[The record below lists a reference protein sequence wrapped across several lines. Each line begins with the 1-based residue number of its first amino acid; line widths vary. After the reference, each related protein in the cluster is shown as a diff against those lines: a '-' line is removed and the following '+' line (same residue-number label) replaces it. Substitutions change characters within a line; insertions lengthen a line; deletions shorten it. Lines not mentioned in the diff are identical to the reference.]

1 MKICLSCEGVT
12 NTAAQRCGHCGAFL
26 LPADSVH
33 FPDRRGEADSGN
45 PLLGSVIDGKYRL
58 QTVLG
63 RGGLGTVFQA
73 VHIGSLM
80 PVAVKLLHPRFS
92 ERPEYRRALLP
103 EARRAATIAN
113 ERCARL
119 LDVGEAEDGV
129 AYLAMELVSGETLD
143 VLVRRGA
150 LLPSHALLVL
160 TQIAQALVAI
170 HAAGLVHCDL
180 SPRNVMVSVQDG
192 VVRTKVLDFGIA
204 RSAAIAGAERVRA
217 GEFAG
222 FVNPAFAAPEQHAAQ
237 EVDGRADLYSFG
249 TLAWLLLSG
258 QMPVDD
264 GEPRRAAR
272 AVVAGELRPWPNVP
286 GVPRRLQR
294 LVLSC
299 LRLDRAER
307 PASAQAVLDEL
318 LAIAAVRRPV
328 FARAAVAALLVSAMA
343 WFMIAADNKSQVPFL
358 RLVPGSSLELAER
371 MPASEA
377 VAQDLSSRR
386 LGTLVG
392 HFGGFLPSRLCVDVS
407 RGGRLLRRVPLQ
419 PEVDAAGDTF
429 TLSTAQPQWKGVVE
443 SLLEISREE
452 AVDLSFVVPG
462 AAPLGSARVRLD
474 DEPPHLEC
482 SLQLAEP
489 PSILANTKFVWRAED
504 AIGLQTVVVVVTWA
518 NGRQHQITLPGA
530 SGELDL
536 GRELAAVAGGT
547 EDQGPGEITCRA
559 KDRAGNSKDAAP
571 IPFQVCDTAAPEV
584 LEVTGPAGEAF
595 VPTLADR
602 ARFRVRLSAPE
613 ANCTLHVLAADGRDL
628 ITVPLAGT
636 GLWRTLDVPFASGG
650 GLVSGALGFAVVDGA
665 GNRVE
670 RQFVVT
676 LRDRSLRL
684 QFAPDGTRL
693 ASLPGTLV
701 VAEDGARAILQT
713 AATWR
718 VSRASLQLA
727 PGAVLQGGTSNDRV
741 QVENLEPGRARFL
754 FAALP
759 AGVYRLE
766 IVLDEAEGDAGHRVT
781 QELNLRV
788 LPAALEVRLPQAR
801 SRFLSGVLQAGV
813 LSQRSTG
820 LRDGPGWRVDPDLR
834 PFLDGTLWV
843 GADRLVPVPLPA
855 RAIGEASLL
864 PEILPVPGHNV
875 LAVELRDVL
884 DRPAR
889 VLVGDGETSLRDYQ
903 GHRLA
908 VIADFWWHTAAPEP
922 IGEELLVEYGQPV
935 RIKMRM
941 PLPYLPAERE
951 ELRLGLAQSELPA
964 SSVVADGD
972 AGAVVTYDVPFV
984 MWSVA
989 AKLADRPR
997 EAYATQLEARMTA
1010 YVDTP
1015 VGRYT
1020 LELRLRTMRS
1030 TLRVFHLGELSPLPD
1045 PLAQLCLVPVLAP
1058 DGPFAEPVPIDAPSR
1073 ALFRPQDAVSVR
1085 NFSDFLLQDREF
1097 TCGEARALLNA
1108 SPAARQRWP
1117 GRRLVHEDDPL
1128 GEQRLLPGEL
1138 LPAAAL
1144 AAPDQAPLCGVNFF
1158 QAYSLCRLLG
1168 LVVAGD
1174 PDLFRLPLGCELEL
1188 AAFGA
1193 VPPRACNGPAAVGK
1207 SVSILAFVAAE
1218 QAWQNGVAPT
1228 AADCLAARDAVATAF
1243 GVPILGLDFGVR
1255 EWVGDLP
1262 HAAEAELLLSEWI
1275 GDYEVHLAKTA
1286 AFASGAMVPPRDL
1299 AAALRSFGVVRGL
1312 ALGEMEGLISKAGTR
1327 LQAERLA
1334 EVPASVPGVLRTEQ
1348 LRRDGRALLS
1358 RDLDPRLQ
1366 RTGFR
1371 VAGQRELLKVLRGK
1385 G

>member
-150 LLPSHALLVL
+150 LAPSHALEVL

-192 VVRTKVLDFGIA
+192 IVRTKVLDFGIA
-204 RSAAIAGAERVRA
+204 RSAAIAGAERIAA

-294 LVLSC
+294 LVVSC
-299 LRLDRAER
+299 LKLDRAER
-307 PASAQAVLDEL
+307 PASAQVVLAEL
-318 LAIAAVRRPV
+318 VAIAAARRPV
-328 FARAAVAALLVSAMA
+328 LGRAAVATLLVATMA
-343 WFMIAADNKSQVPFL
+343 WAMVSADNQTPFL
-358 RLVPGSSLELAER
+358 RLVPGSPLELAER
-371 MPASEA
+371 MPVSGAI
-377 VAQDLSSRR
+377 VQDLSSRR

-392 HFGGFLPSRLCVDVS
+392 HFGGFSPNRLCVDIS
-407 RGGRLLRRVPLQ
+407 RGGRRVRRVPLQ
-419 PEVDAAGDTF
+419 PEIDTEGETC
-429 TLSTAQPQWKGVVE
+429 TLSTAQPQWRGVVD
-443 SLLEISREE
+443 SLLEISHEE

-462 AAPLGSARVRLD
+462 SVPLGSARVRVD
-474 DEPPHLEC
+474 DEAPHLEW
-482 SLQLAEP
+482 SLQNFERESVLAT
-489 PSILANTKFVWRAED
+489 TKLVWRADD
-504 AIGLQTVVVVVTWA
+504 AIGLRAVVVDVVWA
-518 NGRQHQITLPGA
+518 NGRRHQVTLPSA
-530 SGELDL
+530 AGEFDL
-536 GRELAAVAGGT
+536 GRALADMAGVP
-547 EDQGPGEITCRA
+547 DDLGPGHVTCSA
-559 KDRAGNSKDAAP
+559 SDRAGNVKESAPITFQICDVAAP
-571 IPFQVCDTAAPEV
+571 AV
-584 LEVTGPAGEAF
+584 LEVTGPAGESF

-613 ANCTLHVLAADGRDL
+613 DNCSLQVLAADGHGPL
-628 ITVPLAGT
+628 SVPLVGT
-636 GLWRTLDVPFASGG
+636 GLWRTLEVPVG
-650 GLVSGALGFAVVDGA
+650 GLVSGPIGFAVVDAA

-670 RQFVVT
+670 RQFPVT

-684 QFAPDGTRL
+684 QFASDGPQF

-701 VAEDGARAILQT
+701 FAEEGARAILQT
-713 AATWR
+713 TATWR
-718 VSRASLQLA
+718 VARASLQLA
-727 PGAVLQGGTSNDRV
+727 PGMVLQGGAGNDRV
-741 QVENLEPGRARFL
+741 QIENLEPGRSRFV

-759 AGVYRLE
+759 AGAYRLE
-766 IVLDEAEGDAGHRVT
+766 VVLEEAEGDAGHRIT
-781 QELNLRV
+781 QEVSLRV
-788 LPAALEVRLPQAR
+788 LPTALEVRLPAAR

-813 LSQRSTG
+813 LTSSATG

-843 GADRLVPVPLPA
+843 GAELLVPVPLPA
-855 RAIGEASLL
+855 RVAADAVLL
-864 PEILPVPGHNV
+864 PEVLPVPGHNV

-884 DRPAR
+884 DRPVR
-889 VLVGDGETSLRDYQ
+889 VLVGDGEAPTRDYQ

-908 VIADFWWHTAAPEP
+908 VIADFWWHNAPPEQ

-935 RIKMRM
+935 RVKLRM
-941 PLPYLPAERE
+941 PLPYQASDRE
-951 ELRLGLAQSELPA
+951 DLRLGIAQSELPA
-964 SSVVADGD
+964 SEVVPDGQ
-972 AGAVVTYDVPFV
+972 GGSTVTYNVPFV
-984 MWSVA
+984 LWSVA

-997 EAYATQLEARMTA
+997 EVYATQLEGRIPVYA
-1010 YVDTP
+1010 DTP
-1015 VGRYT
+1015 VGRQN

-1030 TLRVFHLGELSPLPD
+1030 TLSVFRLGEVSKVPD
-1045 PLAQLCLVPVLAP
+1045 PLADLCLVPVLAP
-1058 DGPFAEPVPIDAPSR
+1058 DGPFAEPVSADAPSR
-1073 ALFRPQDAVSVR
+1073 ALFRPQVAVAVR

-1097 TCGEARALLNA
+1097 TCGQARALLAA

-1117 GRRLVHEDDPL
+1117 GQRLVHVDDPL

-1138 LPAAAL
+1138 LPAQSID
-1144 AAPDQAPLCGVNFF
+1144 APDDAPLCGVNFF

-1168 LVVAGD
+1168 VVVAGD

-1188 AAFGA
+1188 AAFGSAA
-1193 VPPRACNGPAAVGK
+1193 VRACNGPASAGHP
-1207 SVSILAFVAAE
+1207 VSISAFLAAE
-1218 QAWQNGVAPT
+1218 RAWQTRVPPT
-1228 AADCLAARDAVATAF
+1228 AADCIAAHDMVATAF
-1243 GVPILGLDFGVR
+1243 GTPILGLDFGVR

-1262 HAAEAELLLSEWI
+1262 HAAGAELLLGEWI
-1275 GDYEVHLAKTA
+1275 GDYEVHLARLA
-1286 AFASGAMVPPRDL
+1286 ALASGTMAPPRDL
-1299 AAALRSFGVVRGL
+1299 AVALRSFGVVRGL
-1312 ALGEMEGLISKAGTR
+1312 ALGETEGLISKAGTR
-1327 LQAERLA
+1327 LLAHQLA

-1358 RDLDPRLQ
+1358 RDQDPRLLH
-1366 RTGFR
+1366 TGFR
-1371 VAGQRELLKVLRGK
+1371 VAGQRELLKLLRGK